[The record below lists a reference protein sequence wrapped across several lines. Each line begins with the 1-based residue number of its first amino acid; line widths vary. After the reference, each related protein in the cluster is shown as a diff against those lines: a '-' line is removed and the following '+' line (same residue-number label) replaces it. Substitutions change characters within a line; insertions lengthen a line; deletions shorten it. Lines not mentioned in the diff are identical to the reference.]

1 MSQPDHASPASP
13 RWHRRPEAR
22 PDEILDAALEVFGEH
37 GFARAKLEDV
47 AARAGVS
54 KGTLYLYFDSKETL
68 FRAMVRAKLVAAV
81 QEGRAFVESFQGS
94 SRDLL
99 VAFIKRMY
107 AVLREPRLSR
117 ITKLVQSELASFP
130 ELARFYFDEVILP
143 ARRLLASILERGVAS
158 GEFRPVAH
166 GFAERAIP
174 SLMVHTAHVQCFFT
188 QFDPGAL
195 TDEQILQGVIDFA
208 LHGVLARPEPA
219 RKA

>member
-166 GFAERAIP
+166 GFAQRAIP
-174 SLMVHTAHVQCFFT
+174 SLMVHTAQVQCFFT